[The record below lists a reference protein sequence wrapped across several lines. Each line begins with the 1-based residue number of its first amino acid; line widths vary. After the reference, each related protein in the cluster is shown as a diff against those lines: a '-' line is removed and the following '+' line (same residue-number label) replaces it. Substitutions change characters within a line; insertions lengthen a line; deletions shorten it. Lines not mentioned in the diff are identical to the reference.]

1 MKVAYEPFA
10 YSALGGGVSL
20 RVKKV
25 RIAKDGLIEYV
36 AADTKTDWGEDCI
49 DKPKKEE
56 VEAVVTDVGTDLK
69 YDEDEE
75 F

>member
-25 RIAKDGLIEYV
+25 RLAKDGLIEYV
-36 AADTKTDWGEDCI
+36 AADSKTDWGEDCI

-56 VEAVVTDVGTDLK
+56 EEAVAVVSEVDGDLDD
-69 YDEDEE
+69 DE